1 MFMATVHPTYQAVGR
16 APQQIELESLTS
28 ADWIR
33 AGVVMVVSVIAAI
46 VANRA
51 ARSVGE
57 RTIGPGAASLLIAR
71 LVGYLIVLVGLIYAL
86 GGLGVRIGPLLGAL
100 GLGGLVLA
108 FALQGV
114 VENFFGGLILQSRR
128 PFKVGDTVV
137 LAEQTGVVKDV
148 DSRTVVLR
156 GLDGS
161 WIRVPNAQVLKD
173 PIVTLTQEPYRR
185 SSLTVGVAYA
195 SDLQRCTEVLL
206 EALGRVARIRSDPP
220 PLAIVRE
227 FGSSSIDFEVQYWHA
242 SDVPGE
248 LAATHDVVLAVH
260 QALAAAGITIAF
272 PQMTVW
278 SGRDVH
284 DEPYDETDS
293 VVYTHHPGVAGADG
307 DHDDQDSSGGWRRW
321 RRG

>member
-1 MFMATVHPTYQAVGR
+1 MRQTDDTMFSATSFRSSGVFESVPR
-16 APQQIELESLTS
+16 QIELESLTS

-33 AGVVMVVSVIAAI
+33 AGVVLVVSIIGAI
-46 VANRA
+46 IANRA
-51 ARSVGE
+51 ARSIGE

-128 PFKVGDTVV
+128 PFTVGDTVV
-137 LAEQTGVVKDV
+137 LAQQTGVVKDV

-173 PIVTLTQEPYRR
+173 PIVTLTR
-185 SSLTVGVAYA
+185 S
-195 SDLQRCTEVLL
+195 
-206 EALGRVARIRSDPP
+206 P
-220 PLAIVRE
+220 
-227 FGSSSIDFEVQYWHA
+227 F
-242 SDVPGE
+242 
-248 LAATHDVVLAVH
+248 
-260 QALAAAGITIAF
+260 
-272 PQMTVW
+272 
-278 SGRDVH
+278 
-284 DEPYDETDS
+284 
-293 VVYTHHPGVAGADG
+293 AGAA
-307 DHDDQDSSGGWRRW
+307 
-321 RRG
+321 